1 MASFEFGGQ
10 GPAASNRGWNDP
22 EQGQNPVFEEQVPYT
37 EGEYPAFDPGY
48 EQYSA
53 QGGANGQGQRD
64 SSAQGAPQSNPYASH
79 APTAG
84 FGPDFSADYSADYNS
99 GAPSGHS
106 PNYNSES
113 RRATVS
119 DYRDDAAFDGAYAAI
134 PAAGNPGA
142 SVGATLLAELG
153 RKLGRMTHFAGA
165 AMSIALIAGLGV
177 WGYKLMVRDVSGVPV
192 VRALSGPMRMA
203 PEDPGGRQASH
214 QGLAVN
220 AIAAEGEAEAPADR
234 LVLAPRPVELADE
247 DRPVAEMRAAATVEA
262 LQAQLAAADTAPI
275 EANAEAGE
283 VLAAPSNDP
292 VQAALDFADQISAD
306 VTPLSGAAI
315 KPGADIAT
323 TAAADALIAATA
335 PQTIQVGRGGIS
347 RSPRPTARP
356 VRLASSSATVAT
368 DAVPQSGALEVSPG
382 SIPAGTRLVQFGAY
396 DSPELARSEWD
407 KLALRFEDILQG
419 KQRVVQKAQS
429 GGKTFYRLRAMGFT
443 DLSDTRR
450 FCAALVAENAACIP
464 ATAR

>member
-1 MASFEFGGQ
+1 MASYDFGGQ

-22 EQGQNPVFEEQVPYT
+22 QQGQNPVFQEQIPYD
-37 EGEYPAFDPGY
+37 EAEYQAHDPAY

-53 QGGANGQGQRD
+53 QGV
-64 SSAQGAPQSNPYASH
+64 PL
-79 APTAG
+79 
-84 FGPDFSADYSADYNS
+84 
-99 GAPSGHS
+99 
-106 PNYNSES
+106 E
-113 RRATVS
+113 
-119 DYRDDAAFDGAYAAI
+119 YAAQ
-134 PAAGNPGA
+134 AAYGQAAPEYQYEYAENAAIGQA
-142 SVGATLLAELG
+142 SSMALGTALLAEFG
-153 RKLGRMTHFAGA
+153 QKLGRMTHYAGA

-192 VRALSGPMRMA
+192 VRAVSGPMRTA
-203 PEDPGGRQASH
+203 PEDPGGAQASH

-220 AIAAEGEAEAPADR
+220 AIAADGEAEAPADR

-262 LQAQLAAADTAPI
+262 LQAQLAAADAAPI

-283 VLAAPSNDP
+283 VLAAPSTDP

-306 VTPLSGAAI
+306 VAPLSGASL
-315 KPGADIAT
+315 KPENDTAA
-323 TAAADALIAATA
+323 TAAADALKAATA
-335 PQTIQVGRGGIS
+335 PQSITVRRGGIA
-347 RSPRPTARP
+347 RSPRPIARP

-368 DAVPQSGALEVSPG
+368 DAVPQSAALEVSPG
-382 SIPAGTRLVQFGAY
+382 NIPAGTRLVQFGAY

-407 KLALRFEDILQG
+407 KLALKFEDILQG

-429 GGKTFYRLRAMGFT
+429 GGKTFYRLRAMGFE

-450 FCAALVAENAACIP
+450 FCAALLAENAACIP